1 MSYLMIFKGGTMKIK
16 IITGFLFLCLILIP
30 FTSCMQQQKK
40 EWKPNTDWGHW
51 ILGHRS
57 NFEFLEKNNMTIT
70 FGSGAPNVDEVTRA
84 KFDSLMNEA
93 KKFNDLYHDKGYIV
107 LRYLSTS
114 LNGDSE
120 TNKDIPKKEQINFL
134 KFYNESWQDFEDYI
148 GPKPQADPTSWIMVR
163 ADGSFP
169 YYRYARY
176 GEETDEGFEAWGVP
190 VNPGYLRMMEGRIRA
205 QAETGIDGSYIDWTH
220 IAEETSYDEDS
231 KKGFIEYLNKNL
243 PAEIGKEKYG
253 ISDYSKIKFPE
264 KRGEKFWM
272 EWITYRGTQ
281 VAEFHKHMRTVARK
295 YNPHFMVSGNV
306 FGGFGYG
313 PIAYLAA
320 GNIEMLA
327 KEGYDDFI
335 YSEMQE
341 YLDAAPRN
349 KDGVKITNSPALKY
363 VSAAAHGKPVIVYAT
378 EITKP
383 IFPNPTEKCLS
394 AMSQINIA
402 EAVANQCI
410 FREKRETPQGATDM
424 YSFLAKSR
432 SDLIGSNLYSNIG
445 ILGSIN
451 QYLADEQ
458 SFAFSTSRVFS
469 DLGISHV
476 FLVEDDLL
484 TEKVKQFDL
493 IILPYMPLLS
503 VKKQDALLEFVNTGG
518 KLLVLGPSGSKDQ
531 YGLLNKNIPLLAA
544 AQLAAYPDKMVSNSL
559 GKGIIQFI
567 PLKIPNHKY
576 LTKYEQKEGT
586 FFGSSMV
593 DVFADVPEAYTRN
606 NMHPELRSILN
617 SVAAETDKILNSKI
631 TKLELDNKFVEIS
644 TMRKND
650 EHLLI
655 HLVNYNVTLDGDITP
670 AIDVKAQIAIPEG
683 LTVKRITY
691 SGILGQMKTLEYTAN
706 QDGTINVIFPTLN
719 IYGMARVEL
728 I

>member
-1 MSYLMIFKGGTMKIK
+1 MIEPKKFLSRF
-16 IITGFLFLCLILIP
+16 IIIIFVFLLFNCAEKNH
-30 FTSCMQQQKK
+30 KK
-40 EWKPNTDWGHW
+40 WEPNTDWGHW
-51 ILGHRS
+51 ILGHKS
-57 NFEFLEKNNMTIT
+57 DPEFLEKNNMTIT
-70 FGSGAPNVDEVTRA
+70 FGSGAPNVEEVTRA
-84 KFDSLMNEA
+84 EFDSLMEEA
-93 KKFNDLYHDKGYIV
+93 KKFNVSYHDKGYIV

-114 LNGDSE
+114 LNGNSE
-120 TNKDIPKKEQINFL
+120 SNKDIPKKEQINFL
-134 KFYNESWQDFEDYI
+134 KFYNDRWADFEDYI
-148 GPKPQADPTSWIMVR
+148 GPKPKEDPTSWIMVR

-190 VNPGYLRMMEGRIRA
+190 VNPDYLRMMEGRIRA

-220 IAEETSYDEDS
+220 IAEETSYDEYS
-231 KKGFIEYLNKNL
+231 KKGFVAYLNKNL
-243 PAEIGKEKYG
+243 PSNISKEKYG
-253 ISDYSKIKFPE
+253 ITDYEEIKLPE

-272 EWITYRGTQ
+272 EWITYRGAQ

-306 FGGFGYG
+306 FGGFGFG

-320 GNIEMLA
+320 GNIEMLGR
-327 KEGYDDFI
+327 EGYDDFI

-424 YSFLAKSR
+424 YSFLAKNR
-432 SDLIGSNLYSNIG
+432 PDLIGSKLFSNIG

-458 SFAFSTSRVFS
+458 SFAFSTSRIFT
-469 DLGISHV
+469 DDGISHV

-484 TEKVKQFDL
+484 TNKVNQFDL
-493 IILPYMPLLS
+493 IILPNMPLLGLE
-503 VKKQDALLEFVNTGG
+503 KQNALVDFINKGG
-518 KLLVLGPSGSKDQ
+518 NLIVLGATGIKDQ
-531 YGLLNKNIPLLAA
+531 YGLANKNIPLLEA
-544 AQLAAYPDKMVSNSL
+544 AQLSNYPKKNTSKSIRK
-559 GKGIIQFI
+559 GKILFMPLQI
-567 PLKIPNHKY
+567 PDHKF

-593 DVFADVPEAYTRN
+593 DVFADVPEAYTRD
-606 NMHPELRSILN
+606 NMHPELRSKLN
-617 SVAAETDKILNSKI
+617 LVAEESTRILNSKI
-631 TKLELDNKFVEIS
+631 TKIDGDNKFVELS
-644 TMRKND
+644 VMRKND

-655 HLVNYNVTLDGDITP
+655 HLVNYNVTIDGDITP
-670 AIDVKAQIAIPEG
+670 ATDVKAQIAIPEG
-683 LTVKRITY
+683 LSVKNITY
-691 SGILGQMKTLEYTAN
+691 SGELKEMQNLKYDIEESNGKIMATVT
-706 QDGTINVIFPTLN
+706 FPSLN
-719 IYGMARVEL
+719 IYGLAKIEFE
-728 I
+728 

>member
-1 MSYLMIFKGGTMKIK
+1 MKFIAFIKYLLV
-16 IITGFLFLCLILIP
+16 FLLLSQLATCTKEL
-30 FTSCMQQQKK
+30 KK

-57 NFEFLEKNNMTIT
+57 NFDFLEKNNMTIT

-84 KFDSLMNEA
+84 EFDSSMNEA
-93 KKFNDLYHDKGYIV
+93 KKFNKTYHDKGYIV

-114 LNGDSE
+114 LNGNSE
-120 TNKDIPKKEQINFL
+120 SNKDIPKKEQINFL

-148 GPKPQADPTSWIMVR
+148 GPKPEADPTSWIMVK

-169 YYRYARY
+169 YYRYAPY
-176 GEETDEGFEAWGVP
+176 GQETDEGFEAWGIP

-220 IAEETSYDEDS
+220 IAEETSYDEYS
-231 KKGFIEYLNKNL
+231 KKGFIAYLNKNL
-243 PAEIGKEKYG
+243 PAEVGKQKYG
-253 ISDYSKIKFPE
+253 RSDYANIKLPE
-264 KRGEKFWM
+264 KRGEDFWM

-306 FGGFGYG
+306 FGGFGFG

-327 KEGYDDFI
+327 ANGYDDFV

-349 KDGVKITNSPALKY
+349 KDGVKFTNSPALKF

-383 IFPNPTEKCLS
+383 IFPNPTDKCLS

-424 YSFLAKSR
+424 YSFLAKNR
-432 SDLIGSNLYSNIG
+432 PELIGSRLYSNIG
-445 ILGSIN
+445 ILGSLN

-458 SFAFSTSRVFS
+458 SFAFSTSRVFT
-469 DLGISHV
+469 DKGIAHV

-484 TEKVKQFDL
+484 TSRIKELDL
-493 IILPYMPLLS
+493 LILPNIPLLS
-503 VKKQDALLEFVNTGG
+503 IEKQSALIEFVNGG
-518 KLLVLGPSGSKDQ
+518 GNLIVLGSTGSKDQ
-531 YGLLNKNIPLLAA
+531 YALAHKNIPLLEAA
-544 AQLAAYPDKMVSNSL
+544 GLSDYPKNKVTKAIGA
-559 GKGIIQFI
+559 GKIQYI
-567 PLKIPNHKY
+567 PLQIPDHKY

-593 DVFADVPEAYTRN
+593 DVFADVPEAYTRDN
-606 NMHPELRSILN
+606 IHPELRDKLIQ
-617 SVAAETDKILNSKI
+617 VADESAKILNSQI
-631 TKLELDNKFVEIS
+631 TRIEGDNKFVELS
-644 TMRKND
+644 VMKKNN

-655 HLVNYNVTLDGDITP
+655 HLVNYNVTIDGDITP
-670 AIDVKAQIAIPEG
+670 ATNVNVKIALQEG
-683 LTVKRITY
+683 QKVKSISY
-691 SGILGQMKTLEYTAN
+691 SGSLGEMELLDHTLAE
-706 QDGTINVIFPTLN
+706 DGTIKVVFPYLD

-728 I
+728 M

>member
-1 MSYLMIFKGGTMKIK
+1 MAAPK
-16 IITGFLFLCLILIP
+16 IILSRIAIMVFISFLFI
-30 FTSCMQQQKK
+30 SCAKK
-40 EWKPNTDWGHW
+40 EEQKWEPNTDWGHW
-51 ILGHRS
+51 ILGHKS
-57 NFEFLEKNNMTIT
+57 APEFLEKNNMTVT

-84 KFDSLMNEA
+84 EFDSKMEEA
-93 KKFNDLYHDKGYIV
+93 KNFNKSYHDKGYIV

-114 LNGDSE
+114 LNGNSKS
-120 TNKDIPKKEQINFL
+120 NKDIPQKEQINFL

-148 GPKPQADPTSWIMVR
+148 GPKPEEDPTSWIMVK
-163 ADGSFP
+163 ADGTFP

-220 IAEETSYDEDS
+220 IAEETSYDEYS
-231 KKGFIEYLNKNL
+231 KKGFIEYLNNNL
-243 PAEIGKEKYG
+243 PADVSKKKYD
-253 ISDYSKIKFPE
+253 IDDFTKIKLPE
-264 KRGEKFWM
+264 KRGQKFWM

-306 FGGFGYG
+306 FGGFGFG

-327 KEGYDDFI
+327 REGYDDFI

-378 EITKP
+378 EITPP
-383 IFPNPTEKCLS
+383 IFPNPNEKCLS

-402 EAVANQCI
+402 EAVANHCI

-432 SDLIGSNLYSNIG
+432 PDLIGSFLYSNIG

-458 SFAFSTSRVFS
+458 SFSFTTSRVFT
-469 DLGISHV
+469 DKGISHV

-484 TEKVKQFDL
+484 TNIVNEFDL
-493 IILPYMPLLS
+493 IILPNLPLLS
-503 VKKQDALLEFVNTGG
+503 LEKQNALVEFVNKGG
-518 KLLVLGPSGSKDQ
+518 KLIVLGSTGVKDQ
-531 YGLLNKNIPLLAA
+531 YGLANKNIPLLEA
-544 AQLAAYPDKMVSNSL
+544 AQLSNYPEKKISKSI
-559 GKGIIQFI
+559 GKGKILFMPLQI
-567 PLKIPNHKY
+567 PDHKF
-576 LTKYEQKEGT
+576 LTQYEQKEGT

-593 DVFADVPEAYTRN
+593 DVFADVPEAYTRDN
-606 NMHPELRSILN
+606 IHPELREKLN
-617 SVAAETDKILNSKI
+617 FVAEESLKLLGSKV
-631 TKLELDNKFVEIS
+631 TKLDAGSKFIEMSI
-644 TMRKND
+644 MRKKD
-650 EHLLI
+650 ELLLV
-655 HLVNYNVTLDGDITP
+655 HLVNYNVTVDGDITP
-670 AIDVKAQIAIPEG
+670 ATDVKAQIAIPEG
-683 LTVKRITY
+683 LSVKNITY
-691 SGILGQMKTLEYTAN
+691 SGELGEMQKLKYDIQE
-706 QDGTINVIFPTLN
+706 QDGIYVATVTFPGLN
-719 IYGMARVEL
+719 IYGLAKIEME
-728 I
+728 

>member
-1 MSYLMIFKGGTMKIK
+1 MALKVILFRFLVIIFI
-16 IITGFLFLCLILIP
+16 FLF
-30 FTSCMQQQKK
+30 FSCTGKDNKK
-40 EWKPNTDWGHW
+40 WEPNTDWGHW

-57 NFEFLEKNNMTIT
+57 DLEFLEKNNMTVT

-84 KFDSLMNEA
+84 EFDKQMEEA
-93 KKFNDLYHDKGYIV
+93 KKFNDSYHDKGYIV

-114 LNGDSE
+114 LNGNSE
-120 TNKDIPKKEQINFL
+120 SNTDIPKTEQINFL
-134 KFYNESWQDFEDYI
+134 KFYNERWNDFEDYI
-148 GPKPQADPTSWIMVR
+148 GPKPAEDPTSWIMVK
-163 ADGSFP
+163 ADGTFP
-169 YYRYARY
+169 YYRYAPY
-176 GEETDEGFEAWGVP
+176 GQETDEGFEAWGIP
-190 VNPGYLRMMEGRIRA
+190 VHPGYLRMMEGRIRA

-220 IAEETSYDEDS
+220 IAEETSYDEYS
-231 KKGFIEYLNKNL
+231 KKGFIDYLNKNL
-243 PAEIGKEKYG
+243 PSSVGKEKYG
-253 ISDYSKIKFPE
+253 ITDYKKVKLPE

-306 FGGFGYG
+306 FGGFGFG

-320 GNIEMLA
+320 GNIEMLGRD
-327 KEGYDDFI
+327 GYDDFI

-394 AMSQINIA
+394 TMAQINIA
-402 EAVANQCI
+402 EAVANHCI
-410 FREKRETPQGATDM
+410 FREKRETPSGATEM
-424 YSFLAKSR
+424 YSFLAKNR
-432 SDLIGSNLYSNIG
+432 PNLIGSHLYSNIG

-458 SFAFSTSRVFS
+458 SFAFSTSRVFT
-469 DLGISHV
+469 DKGISHV

-484 TEKVKQFDL
+484 TSKVNEFDL

-503 VKKQDALLEFVNTGG
+503 LEKQNILVEFVNEGG
-518 KLLVLGPSGSKDQ
+518 RLIVLGSTGIKDQ
-531 YGLLNKNIPLLAA
+531 YNLTNKNYPLLEAA
-544 AQLAAYPDKMVSNSL
+544 DLSNYPKKNISKSI
-559 GKGIIQFI
+559 GKGEILFI
-567 PLKIPNHKY
+567 PLEIPKHKF

-593 DVFADVPEAYTRN
+593 DVFADVPEAYTRD
-606 NMHPELRSILN
+606 NMYPGLRKKLNLVAEESVKLLN
-617 SVAAETDKILNSKI
+617 SRVTMIDG
-631 TKLELDNKFVEIS
+631 DNKFVELS
-644 TMRKND
+644 EMKKND

-655 HLVNYNVTLDGDITP
+655 HLVNYNVTVDGDITP
-670 AIDVKAQIAIPEG
+670 AKDVKAQIVIPEG
-683 LTVKRITY
+683 LSVKNISY
-691 SGILGQMKTLEYTAN
+691 SGELEKMQNLIYDIRE
-706 QDGTINVIFPTLN
+706 QDGVSLVTVTFPILD
-719 IYGMARVEL
+719 IYGLAKIEL
-728 I
+728 E

>member
-1 MSYLMIFKGGTMKIK
+1 MIIIIK
-16 IITGFLFLCLILIP
+16 NLSRAVVIFLISLLI
-30 FTSCMQQQKK
+30 FSCSEKSQKK
-40 EWKPNTDWGHW
+40 WEPNTDWGHW
-51 ILGHRS
+51 ILGQKS
-57 NFEFLEKNNMTIT
+57 DLEFLKKNNMTVT

-84 KFDSLMNEA
+84 EFDSLMEDA
-93 KKFNDLYHDKGYIV
+93 KKFNESYHNKGYIV

-114 LNGDSE
+114 LNGNSE
-120 TNKDIPKKEQINFL
+120 SNKDIPQKEQINFL
-134 KFYNESWQDFEDYI
+134 KFYNERWDDFEDYI
-148 GPKPQADPTSWIMVR
+148 GPKPEKDPTSWIMVK

-169 YYRYARY
+169 YYRYAPY
-176 GEETDEGFEAWGVP
+176 GQETDEGFEAWGVP

-220 IAEETSYDEDS
+220 IAEETSYDEYS
-231 KKGFIEYLNKNL
+231 KKGFIEYLIKNL
-243 PAEIGKEKYG
+243 PSNIGKEKYG
-253 ISDYSKIKFPE
+253 ITDYTKFKLPE

-306 FGGFGYG
+306 FGGFGFG

-320 GNIEMLA
+320 GNIEMLGRD
-327 KEGYDDFI
+327 GYDDFI

-363 VSAAAHGKPVIVYAT
+363 ISAAAHGKPVIVYAT

-394 AMSQINIA
+394 AMAQINIA
-402 EAVANQCI
+402 EAVANHCI
-410 FREKRETPQGATDM
+410 FREKRETPQGATEM
-424 YSFLAKSR
+424 YSFLAKIR
-432 SDLIGSNLYSNIG
+432 PDLVGSHLYSNIG

-458 SFAFSTSRVFS
+458 SFAFSTSRIFT
-469 DLGISHV
+469 DKGISHV

-484 TEKVKQFDL
+484 TSKLNQFDL
-493 IILPYMPLLS
+493 IVLPYMPLLS
-503 VKKQDALLEFVNTGG
+503 LEKQNALVEFVNRGG
-518 KLLVLGPSGSKDQ
+518 SLIVLGSTGIKDQ
-531 YGLLNKNIPLLAA
+531 YNLANKNIPLLEA
-544 AQLAAYPDKMVSNSL
+544 AQLSNYPQRIESKSIGN
-559 GKGIIQFI
+559 GKILFI
-567 PLKIPNHKY
+567 PLQIPDHKF

-593 DVFADVPEAYTRN
+593 DVFADVPEAYTRDN
-606 NMHPELRSILN
+606 INPELRKKLELVTEE
-617 SVAAETDKILNSKI
+617 SVKLLNSKI
-631 TKLELDNKFVEIS
+631 TKIEGDNKFVEMS

-650 EHLLI
+650 EYLLV
-655 HLVNYNVTLDGDITP
+655 HLVNYNVTVDGDITP
-670 AIDVKAQIAIPEG
+670 AKDIKAQISIPKG
-683 LTVKRITY
+683 LSIKDVTY
-691 SGILGQMKTLEYTAN
+691 SGELGDMKKLKYDVQT
-706 QDGTINVIFPTLN
+706 QDGISLATITFPNLN
-719 IYGMARVEL
+719 IYGLAKIEL
-728 I
+728 E